1 MANGTR
7 AKVTTAP
14 KGRPT
19 PKRSGGPRRQRTFDS
34 TFQWGAGAVGLLVLL
49 ALVYLVFFR

>member
-7 AKVTTAP
+7 AKATTAP

-19 PKRSGGPRRQRTFDS
+19 RTRSGGPPRRRTFGS
-34 TFQWGAGAVGLLVLL
+34 TFQWGAGAVALVVLFVVLYLVL
-49 ALVYLVFFR
+49 FR